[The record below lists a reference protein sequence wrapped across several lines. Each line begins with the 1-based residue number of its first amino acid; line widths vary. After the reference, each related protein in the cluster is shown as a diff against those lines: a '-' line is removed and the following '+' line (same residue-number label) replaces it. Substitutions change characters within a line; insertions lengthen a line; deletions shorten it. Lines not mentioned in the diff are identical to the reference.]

1 MAKNQPILSLMACL
15 WAATP
20 AVAQSDLLVG
30 ITWQDSLLV
39 TFDPA
44 QGEIVETHL
53 QLNPHERFR
62 GLAYDRLHHRLYAL
76 AQASNN
82 LYLIDP
88 SRPGVQHLGNLRL
101 DRVPGENL
109 DAGGLTY
116 DAVSDRLLV
125 TVEHWSGEGGTG
137 AWSELAEVDV
147 SSSSVHRIGVVDGTF
162 LTSVAFDE
170 GSGQLIGL
178 AVDGAGA
185 WDDPRL
191 SRVVRIDPE
200 TAETVSLLETP
211 FHTVMGVALAG
222 GSRFHSWVNGPEHF
236 FALIDPAAGTFSMQG
251 SSARAAVFSAMVM
264 REFPIRSQVLPL
276 PPIPVAFRI
285 GGVVEAVQ
293 DPGNTLR
300 RRVGP
305 GGRFAGYLA
314 YDANAPYRLPDPNG
328 GKAYGLSVSFGTV
341 AWSAQGLQAA
351 ADNNLHLG
359 PEQGTVDRFE
369 ISGRSWDGADLK
381 WVLADPSAAALD
393 DDSML
398 PESFDLG
405 DWGENPS
412 PSARGGE
419 GRSIPNHSRS
429 GGGST
434 KSPHRQCETG
444 SDGRT
449 HRTDSRE

>member
-1 MAKNQPILSLMACL
+1 LPKNRVIVPLLVCL
-15 WAATP
+15 CAATP
-20 AVAQSDLLVG
+20 AVAQSDLLLG
-30 ITWQDSLLV
+30 ITWPDSLLV

-53 QLNPHERFR
+53 QLNPRERFR

-76 AQASNN
+76 AQVSNN

-125 TVEHWSGEGGTG
+125 TLEHWAGEGGTG

-178 AVDGAGA
+178 ALDGVGT
-185 WDDPRL
+185 WDDPQL
-191 SRVVRIDPE
+191 TRVVQIDPE

-236 FALIDPAAGTFSMQG
+236 FALIDLGAGTFSTQG
-251 SSARAAVFSAMVM
+251 SSDRASVFSAMVT
-264 REFPIRSQVLPL
+264 RDFPIRSQILPL
-276 PPIPVAFRI
+276 PPVPVAFRI
-285 GGVVEAVQ
+285 EGVVEAVE
-293 DPGNTLR
+293 DPGNMLR
-300 RRVGP
+300 RRVRP

-314 YDANAPYRLPDPNG
+314 YDASAPHQLRDPNA
-328 GKAYGLSVSFGTV
+328 GKVHGLSVSFGTV
-341 AWSAQGLQAA
+341 AWSAQGLQVTVSN
-351 ADNNLHLG
+351 DLYLG
-359 PEQGTVDRFE
+359 PEQGRVDRFE
-369 ISGRSWDGADLK
+369 ISGRGGGADLL
-381 WVLADPSAAALD
+381 WVLADSSAAALD
-393 DDSML
+393 DNSML

-405 DWGENPS
+405 DWGENS
-412 PSARGGE
+412 FTISARGRSKHSQPFE
-419 GRSIPNHSRS
+419 IRGRIDQITPSPVR
-429 GGGST
+429 GGVRW
-434 KSPHRQCETG
+434 KSPPHR
-444 SDGRT
+444 
-449 HRTDSRE
+449 